1 MQMSRRAAIAVL
13 VVAGCLLGA
22 TPLGGVLTQVIADT
36 LYIPKAGGGVITA
49 AHAVTHLGIRMTG
62 DSTGLLDIKDFT
74 YNSAPTTLSPAL
86 EARPGHANNAA
97 LSFLGR
103 AGDGLA
109 AVPVFQFLAANGVVS
124 GAPSTN
130 ALLGIDSYATRKFT
144 VDNTGQLHLGDGTGA
159 ITDKLQVDGDVRLST
174 GMVRQHVYVN
184 PVGSSGCNE
193 ATEAGTIRFVN
204 PAADAGY
211 RACQCI
217 CTRTAVGTYGWA
229 TISLNGACTASTDC

>member
-1 MQMSRRAAIAVL
+1 MRRRAAITVL
-13 VVAGCLLGA
+13 VAAVVLLGA

-36 LYIPKAGGGVITA
+36 LYVPKAGGGIITA

-74 YNSAPTTLSPAL
+74 YNSAPTTLAPAI
-86 EARPGHANNAA
+86 ESRPGHANNAA

-130 ALLGIDSYATRKFT
+130 ALLGLDSYATRKFT
-144 VDNTGQLHLGDGTGA
+144 LDNTGQLHIGDGTGA

-174 GMVRQHVYVN
+174 GMVRQHTYVN
-184 PVGSSGCNE
+184 PVGSSGCD
-193 ATEAGTIRFVN
+193 ATTEVGTLRFMN

-211 RACQCI
+211 RVCQCV
-217 CTRTAVGTYGWA
+217 CTQTGAATFAWTAVTLA
-229 TISLNGACTASTDC
+229 GACTASTDC